1 MSLYW
6 ITPPGFIFTA
16 TQAGSVD
23 VSVQAAG
30 NNVEYSLI
38 SGELPL
44 GLSVSNTGTISGFT
58 DSVIFPTTSTF
69 VIRAVDGDEIKDRT
83 FKIYQEPLEGPVDRK
98 STRLNSSH

>member
-30 NNVEYSLI
+30 DNVEYSLI

-83 FKIYQEPLEGPVDRK
+83 LRGACVE
-98 STRLNSSH
+98 S